1 MDNQTNRDIR
11 YLAEHLLY
19 TDLSG
24 LNRRE
29 LSHLMRIS
37 KKLQATPGRE
47 VSQEESRLTFGE
59 RLADKVAEFGGSW
72 MFIMLFGG
80 FLAAW
85 ALLNTAVLHSRAF
98 DPYPYVFLNLIL
110 SMVAALQAPVIMMS
124 QNRQA
129 ARARMTMLRDFDVN
143 LKAENAIAGLHKR
156 IEHLT
161 WETLKGIDELKQL
174 QRSAQTSPSEVEQQ
188 AFAEKRPSE
197 PRASSGAAPESDIN
211 RKA

>member
-1 MDNQTNRDIR
+1 
-11 YLAEHLLY
+11 
-19 TDLSG
+19 
-24 LNRRE
+24 
-29 LSHLMRIS
+29 
-37 KKLQATPGRE
+37 
-47 VSQEESRLTFGE
+47 
-59 RLADKVAEFGGSW
+59 
-72 MFIMLFGG
+72 
-80 FLAAW
+80 
-85 ALLNTAVLHSRAF
+85 
-98 DPYPYVFLNLIL
+98 
-110 SMVAALQAPVIMMS
+110 MVAALQAPVIMMS

-129 ARARMTMLRDFDVN
+129 ARDRMTMLRDFDVN

>member
-80 FLAAW
+80 L
-85 ALLNTAVLHSRAF
+85 
-98 DPYPYVFLNLIL
+98 
-110 SMVAALQAPVIMMS
+110 
-124 QNRQA
+124 
-129 ARARMTMLRDFDVN
+129 
-143 LKAENAIAGLHKR
+143 
-156 IEHLT
+156 
-161 WETLKGIDELKQL
+161 
-174 QRSAQTSPSEVEQQ
+174 
-188 AFAEKRPSE
+188 
-197 PRASSGAAPESDIN
+197 GAA
-211 RKA
+211 

>member
-129 ARARMTMLRDFDVN
+129 ARDREVAAHDYEVN
-143 LKAENAIAGLHKR
+143 LKAELEIMSLHEKLDDLR
-156 IEHLT
+156 QRQLADHFQKIEARL
-161 WETLKGIDELKQL
+161 
-174 QRSAQTSPSEVEQQ
+174 
-188 AFAEKRPSE
+188 
-197 PRASSGAAPESDIN
+197 AAMQG
-211 RKA
+211 RLG